1 VNTEVTS
8 QRKST
13 CFIINDGQ
21 QRAEDIHVLFWSITK
36 VLVKTVWVTV
46 VKPVWVQQLET
57 SFWVRIFYAL

>member
-1 VNTEVTS
+1 M
-8 QRKST
+8 
-13 CFIINDGQ
+13 INDGQ
-21 QRAEDIHVLFWSITK
+21 QREDDIHVLFWSITK